1 MDQTKD
7 FDVVM
12 PMYNLTEHGDNYKEK
27 SILTMLQVQPF
38 INYNG
43 VIIDVLHDLDS
54 ASLKSKQKM
63 IN

>member
-27 SILTMLQVQPF
+27 SILTML
-38 INYNG
+38 
-43 VIIDVLHDLDS
+43 
-54 ASLKSKQKM
+54 
-63 IN
+63 

>member
-27 SILTMLQVQPF
+27 SIMTMLQGQPF

-43 VIIDVLHDLDS
+43 VIIDVLDDLDS